1 MKKSFAI
8 PHETIFYNI
17 ILYKTCRKST
27 NQRKNFL
34 LLQLVNN

>member
-17 ILYKTCRKST
+17 ILYKTCLKST
-27 NQRKNFL
+27 NQRKKLSTFATCK
-34 LLQLVNN
+34 